1 MKTKNLKK
9 RISLTLIMAIA
20 VSCFCGIN
28 AFAFVN
34 GYNSATELGTSA
46 ITAYLESA
54 SQNDWYKFTLT
65 EAEVPTGCR
74 ITLRVPTNCVYNF
87 DLRYR
92 EASTRNRPSIIS
104 NETFVS
110 ASGQRQIN
118 KVLTAPGTY
127 FIRVY
132 SQNGTFSSTDSYRI
146 NKNAVKNTTYEMSFG
161 SNLPD
166 NSEVDWAIC
175 ADLAGNYLYKRTFY
189 SGTTS
194 RNYSNAG
201 AFVMTNHTSDN
212 ASDFS
217 PEKKPTPA
225 ETADAANYIYS
236 GDVLENPRFE
246 AQTGNILNIEDIT
259 KYFVEY
265 DQPVVLFLDCQ
276 EYLGT
281 TIESATRLYRIIED
295 VNIGTNT
302 ITYYNFVNHNSVT
315 VDYDDF
321 LIDGII
327 TLGLNSTYRGTN
339 IVPATYRHR
348 VQPAYN

>member
-34 GYNSATELGTSA
+34 GYNSATELGSSA

-92 EASTRNRPSIIS
+92 EASTRNRPLIIS

-110 ASGQRQIN
+110 ASGQRQMN
-118 KVLTAPGTY
+118 RVLTAPGTY

-132 SQNGTFSSTDSYRI
+132 SQNGTFSNTNSYRI
-146 NKNAVKNTTYEMSFG
+146 NKAALKNDSYDMSFG
-161 SNLPD
+161 LNPPE
-166 NSEVDWAIC
+166 NSDIDWAIC
-175 ADLAGNYLYKRTFY
+175 ADFAGNYLYKQTFN
-189 SGTTS
+189 SATTS
-194 RNYSNAG
+194 RNYNNAG
-201 AFVMTNHTSDN
+201 AFVVTNHTSDN
-212 ASDFS
+212 ASDFTTNT
-217 PEKKPTPA
+217 KVTPA
-225 ETADAANYIYS
+225 EVADAANYIYS
-236 GDVLENPRFE
+236 GDALENPRFE
-246 AQTGNILNIEDIT
+246 VQTGNVLTIVDIT
-259 KYFVEY
+259 KYLLEY
-265 DQPVVLFLDCQ
+265 NQPVILFLDNQ
-276 EYLGT
+276 DYPGT
-281 TIESATRLYRIIED
+281 PLEEMSRRYRIIES
-295 VNIGTNT
+295 VNIGENT
-302 ITYYNFVNHNSVT
+302 ITYYNFLNQGSVT

-321 LIDGII
+321 LIDGIEI
-327 TLGLNSTYRGTN
+327 SSFSSTYRGTH
-339 IVPATYRHR
+339 IVPAAYRNKI
-348 VQPAYN
+348 QPAYN